1 MRGDLA
7 SIVEE
12 RHGLMNKIQKLLNE
26 LAFCHGI
33 VNFKIVFI
41 LFIFVLEREKF
52 FADTIAEK
60 DEQVTNLQLEI
71 RKLEAENDKVF
82 FRFFETLF

>member
-26 LAFCHGI
+26 LAFCHGTVI
-33 VNFKIVFI
+33 VKS
-41 LFIFVLEREKF
+41 IFHLAYFCARTRE
-52 FADTIAEK
+52 I
-60 DEQVTNLQLEI
+60 
-71 RKLEAENDKVF
+71 
-82 FRFFETLF
+82 FR